1 MQEVLNLYISEI
13 LQKIQNVH
21 LPALSSELMSSM
33 VLLVHINT
41 LSEDFDEDFAF
52 RIIEALIKYR
62 NRKLK
67 AYGSLYLN
75 KNFFAMQIHKVLT
88 IDVSILRKMQNGN
101 LEQILEDKL
110 ENKLNTDEI
119 SYEDVKRN
127 IVIAKCPLCRNMRME
142 KNKTFCDDILS
153 CERCSFTVP
162 EKNLLRE

>member
-1 MQEVLNLYISEI
+1 MQEALNLYTSEI
-13 LQKIQNVH
+13 LQKIQTQCT
-21 LPALSSELMSSM
+21 SCELVSSM
-33 VLLVHINT
+33 VLLIHINT
-41 LSEDFDEDFAF
+41 LLVDFDEDFGF

-67 AYGSLYLN
+67 SYGSLYLN
-75 KNFFAMQIHKVLT
+75 KNFFSMQVHKILT
-88 IDVSILRKMQNGN
+88 IDVAVLRKMQSGD

-127 IVIAKCPLCRNMRME
+127 IVNAECPLCGNMRME

-153 CERCSFTVP
+153 CERCSFTIT